1 MSRAIVDL
9 LWLRGSAFQ
18 ETGHNDSARALRIK
32 PCRDG
37 RPPNRSARSD
47 RAGHERRAKP
57 TVPANSARPPATAER
72 NTNNGTR
79 QAIGAHP
86 ILWRSLSR
94 GDRFDYAPL
103 DVDKLR
109 VAVASQKL
117 LESRVVLRL
126 ERALMTESIPNWMRR
141 IEMSARNPSH
151 R

>member
-1 MSRAIVDL
+1 MVAHRIVQLVRIEPVMSGEPSQQSRRTPL
-9 LWLRGSAFQ
+9 
-18 ETGHNDSARALRIK
+18 
-32 PCRDG
+32 
-37 RPPNRSARSD
+37 D
-47 RAGHERRAKP
+47 RLQLP
-57 TVPANSARPPATAER
+57 ER

-79 QAIGAHP
+79 QTIGAHP
-86 ILWRSLSR
+86 ILWQSLSR